1 MVSKDNVQ
9 TLVIERKHCLP
20 IHIASKAKYE
30 CYQDDTLTILLW
42 GRLFFNNEKC
52 AAKQLA
58 NQLKNASDLD
68 GLYSNFSGKFCIV
81 LFEQQSQSLTLV
93 NDHMSIQP
101 FFYSNQSTGLY
112 LSDSLNLIEQHEAT
126 VCTISK
132 QSIYNYFYF
141 HCIPAPLTIYQEC
154 KKLEPACRLR
164 FDGKKEPS
172 KQNLY
177 KPKFNEHL
185 ANDTQAKAECLD
197 VIAKGVAH
205 CATDKCGAFLSGGLD
220 SSTVAGM
227 LAKQQAHAKTFSIG
241 FKVAA
246 YDETPYAEIT
256 AKHFNTDHQVLYLS
270 PEDTVGEF
278 TKVAQYFEEPFGNSS
293 AMAAYFCAKFAKE
306 HGVETLLAGDGGDEL
321 FAGNGRYAKQKV
333 FEVFAK
339 APTFAQSIARGFF
352 VNNVIGKLPVAKK
365 IASYIS
371 QADIPLPGRLETYN
385 FINQFGAEN
394 MFEDDFIQAVDINAP
409 LNQQQARY
417 AECNDED
424 AVHKMLY
431 LDWKFTLADNDL
443 VKVSKMCEMAG
454 VNVEYPLLE
463 KSVVD
468 FSCTIPS
475 EVKLPDS
482 KLRDFY
488 KRACKGFLADETL
501 TKSKHGFGLP
511 FGVWMK
517 ENEQLKALTLECLN
531 SFKARNIVKPSLIDK
546 ALNAHQ
552 SVHAGYYGELIW
564 IMVILELW
572 LQGKELGDIGAQP
585 HQPQGETQA

>member
-1 MVSKDNVQ
+1 MMGSTASVQ
-9 TLVIERKHCLP
+9 HFTIERQDCAP
-20 IHIASKAKYE
+20 VYVASKAQYQHYE
-30 CYQDDTLTILLW
+30 DEALAVFVW
-42 GRLFFNNEKC
+42 GRLLVDNES
-52 AAKQLA
+52 ANAQQLA
-58 NQLKNASDLD
+58 DKIKQSASLD
-68 GLYSNFSGKFCIV
+68 SLYSSFSGKFCIAC
-81 LFEQQSQSLTLV
+81 FDQSSQSLAVV

-101 FFYSNQSTGLY
+101 FFYSQQSTGLY
-112 LSDSLNLIEQHEAT
+112 LSDSLDLIEGNKAT

-132 QSIYNYFYF
+132 QGIYNYFYF

-154 KKLEPACRLR
+154 KKLEPACRLT
-164 FDGKKEPS
+164 FVADKTPV

-177 KPKFNEHL
+177 NPEFSKTL
-185 ANDTQAKAECLD
+185 ADGGQAEAECLD
-197 VIAKGVAH
+197 VIAQGVEQ
-205 CATDKCGAFLSGGLD
+205 CSTQNCGAFLSGGLD

-227 LAKQQAHAKTFSIG
+227 LANQQENAKTFSIG
-241 FKVAA
+241 FKVDA

-256 AKHFNTDHQVLYLS
+256 AKHFNTDHQVLYLT
-270 PEDTVGEF
+270 PEDAVEGF
-278 TKVAQYFEEPFGNSS
+278 TNVAQYFEEPFGNSS

-306 HGVETLLAGDGGDEL
+306 NGVDTLLAGDGGDEL

-333 FEVFAK
+333 FEVFAQT
-339 APTFAQSIARGFF
+339 PSLVQSVARGVF
-352 VNNVIGKLPVAKK
+352 VNDFIGKLPVAKK
-365 IASYIS
+365 VASYIS
-371 QADIPLPGRLETYN
+371 QADVPLPGRLETYN
-385 FINQFGAEN
+385 FINQFGADN
-394 MFEDDFIQAVDINAP
+394 MFDETFLQEVDTQAP
-409 LNQQQARY
+409 LMQQQDRY
-417 AECNDED
+417 KECRDD
-424 AVHKMLY
+424 DSVHKMLY

-475 EVKLPDS
+475 EVKLPGS

-488 KRACKGFLADETL
+488 KRACKGFLADDTL

-517 ENEQLKALTLECLN
+517 ENEQLKTLTMDCLN
-531 SFKARNIVKPSLIDK
+531 AFKTRNIVKPSLIDQ
-546 ALNAHQ
+546 ALESHQ

-572 LQGKELGDIGAQP
+572 FQGKDIQEQP
-585 HQPQGETQA
+585 VGGEEQVDVA